1 MNFLSTNFFLGYL
14 LISFFCLAVTPYSSA
29 IKKIKKQKEMENLI
43 YDFTEDNPATNWITV
58 NDNVMGGRSEGGF
71 SFNKKRLIFS
81 GTTNTNGG
89 GFSSIRTN
97 PSDFNLSDKEG
108 LHIRYKG
115 DGRTFKLGVRMDGKS
130 VSYRS
135 NFNTGSELKG
145 WQEIRIPFDKME
157 VSWRGRPLSK
167 VEHPLIKS
175 KIRSI
180 EFMIY
185 DKKDGPFKLQVDWV
199 KSY

>member
-1 MNFLSTNFFLGYL
+1 MSYLLTSFSHGYL
-14 LISFFCLAVTPYSSA
+14 LISFFCLACVPYSSA
-29 IKKIKKQKEMENLI
+29 INKKKKQKEMENLI

-97 PSDFNLSDKEG
+97 PSDFSLGDKEG

-115 DGRTFKLGVRMDGKS
+115 DGRTYKLGFRIEGKS

-135 NFNTGSELKG
+135 NFTTGNG
-145 WQEIRIPFDKME
+145 WQEVRIPFDEMD

-167 VEHPLIKS
+167 DEHPLIKS

-185 DKKDGPFKLQVDWV
+185 DKQDGSFKLQVDWI

>member
-1 MNFLSTNFFLGYL
+1 MCHYLNPLNFYTLFVFSVFFSASAKPEKIMSYDDMEPLP
-14 LISFFCLAVTPYSSA
+14 LIF
-29 IKKIKKQKEMENLI
+29 
-43 YDFTEDNPATNWITV
+43 DFTEEDIEGKWIVV
-58 NDNVMGGRSEGGF
+58 NDNVMGGRSEGGY
-71 SFNKKRLIFS
+71 SFRKNRLIFS
-81 GTTNTNGG
+81 GNTNTNGG

-97 PSDFNLSDKEG
+97 LTNFYLGDRTG
-108 LHIRYKG
+108 LHIRFKG
-115 DGRTFKLGVRMDGKS
+115 DGRTYKLGVRIEGKS

-135 NFNTGSELKG
+135 NFTSGNG
-145 WQEIRIPFDKME
+145 WQEVRVPFNEMD

-167 VEHPLIKS
+167 EEHPLIKS

-185 DKKDGPFKLQVDWV
+185 DKQDGPFKLQVDWI

>member
-1 MNFLSTNFFLGYL
+1 MNYLSTSFSHGYL
-14 LISFFCLAVTPYSSA
+14 LITFFCLACVPYSLA
-29 IKKIKKQKEMENLI
+29 INKKKKQKEMENLI

-71 SFNKKRLIFS
+71 SFKKKRLIFS
-81 GTTNTNGG
+81 GNTNTNGG

-97 PSDFNLSDKEG
+97 PSDFSLGDKEG

-115 DGRTFKLGVRMDGKS
+115 DGRTYKLG
-130 VSYRS
+130 
-135 NFNTGSELKG
+135 G
-145 WQEIRIPFDKME
+145 WQEVRIPFDEMD

-167 VEHPLIKS
+167 DEHPLIKS

-185 DKKDGPFKLQVDWV
+185 DKQDGPFKLQVDWI

>member
-1 MNFLSTNFFLGYL
+1 MHCLSLNLTTFLIPLCYL
-14 LISFFCLAVTPYSSA
+14 TIVHESSG
-29 IKKIKKQKEMENLI
+29 INKKTKQMEKGSLLF
-43 YDFTEDNPATNWITV
+43 DFSNDDPKQNWIVV
-58 NDNVMGGRSEGGF
+58 NDNVMGGRSDGGF
-71 SFNKKRLIFS
+71 SFKKKRLIFS
-81 GTTNTNGG
+81 GNTNTNGG
-89 GFSSIRTN
+89 GFSSIRTK
-97 PSDFNLSDKEG
+97 PSDFDLGDKTG

-115 DGRTFKLGVRMDGKS
+115 DGRTYKLGVRLEGKS

-135 NFNTGSELKG
+135 NFTSGNG
-145 WQEIRIPFDKME
+145 WQEVKIPFDEMD

-167 VEHPLIKS
+167 EEHPLIKS

-185 DKKDGPFKLQVDWV
+185 DKQDGPFKLQVDWV

>member
-1 MNFLSTNFFLGYL
+1 MCHYLNPLNFYTLFVFSVFFFASAKPEKIMSSDDMEPLP
-14 LISFFCLAVTPYSSA
+14 LIF
-29 IKKIKKQKEMENLI
+29 
-43 YDFTEDNPATNWITV
+43 DFTEEDIEGKWIVV
-58 NDNVMGGRSEGGF
+58 NDNVMGGRSEGGY
-71 SFNKKRLIFS
+71 SFRKNRLIFS
-81 GTTNTNGG
+81 GNTNTNGG

-97 PSDFNLSDKEG
+97 PTNFYLGDRTG
-108 LHIRYKG
+108 LHIRFKG
-115 DGRTFKLGVRMDGKS
+115 DGRTYKLGVRIEGKS

-135 NFNTGSELKG
+135 NFTSGNG
-145 WQEIRIPFDKME
+145 WQEVRVPFNEMD

-167 VEHPLIKS
+167 EEHPLIKS

-185 DKKDGPFKLQVDWV
+185 DKKDGPFKLLVDWI

>member
-1 MNFLSTNFFLGYL
+1 MSHYLNPLNFYTLFVFSVFFSASAKPEKIMSYDDMEPLP
-14 LISFFCLAVTPYSSA
+14 LIF
-29 IKKIKKQKEMENLI
+29 
-43 YDFTEDNPATNWITV
+43 DFTEEDIEGKWIVV
-58 NDNVMGGRSEGGF
+58 NDNLMGGRSEGGY
-71 SFNKKRLIFS
+71 SFRKNRLIFS
-81 GTTNTNGG
+81 GNTNTNGG

-97 PSDFNLSDKEG
+97 PTNFYLGDRTG
-108 LHIRYKG
+108 LHIRFKG
-115 DGRTFKLGVRMDGKS
+115 DGRTYKLGVRIEGKS

-135 NFNTGSELKG
+135 NFTSGNG
-145 WQEIRIPFDKME
+145 WQEVRVPFNEMD

-167 VEHPLIKS
+167 EEHPLIKS

-185 DKKDGPFKLQVDWV
+185 DKQDGPFKLLVDWI

>member
-1 MNFLSTNFFLGYL
+1 MCDYMNPLNFYTLFVFSVFFSASAKPEKIMSYDDMEPLP
-14 LISFFCLAVTPYSSA
+14 LIF
-29 IKKIKKQKEMENLI
+29 
-43 YDFTEDNPATNWITV
+43 DFTEEDIEGKWIVV
-58 NDNVMGGRSEGGF
+58 NDNVMGGRSEGGY
-71 SFNKKRLIFS
+71 SFRKNRLIFS
-81 GTTNTNGG
+81 GNTNTNGG

-97 PSDFNLSDKEG
+97 PIDFYFKDKTG
-108 LHIRYKG
+108 LHIRFKG
-115 DGRTFKLGVRMDGKS
+115 DGRTYKLGVRIEGKS

-135 NFNTGSELKG
+135 NFTSGNG
-145 WQEIRIPFDKME
+145 WQEVRVPFNEMD

-167 VEHPLIKS
+167 EEHPLIKS

-185 DKKDGPFKLQVDWV
+185 DKQDGPFKLLVDWI

>member
-1 MNFLSTNFFLGYL
+1 MNYLSTSLSHGYL
-14 LISFFCLAVTPYSSA
+14 LITLFCLAFVPYSSA
-29 IKKIKKQKEMENLI
+29 IKKMKKQKEMENLI
-43 YDFTEDNPATNWITV
+43 YDFTGENPATNWITV

-71 SFNKKRLIFS
+71 SFKKKRLIFS

-97 PSDFNLSDKEG
+97 LSDFSLGDKEG

-115 DGRTFKLGVRMDGKS
+115 DGRTYKLGVRLEGKS

-135 NFNTGSELKG
+135 NFTTGNG
-145 WQEIRIPFDKME
+145 WQEVRIPFDEMD

-167 VEHPLIKS
+167 EEHPMIKS

-185 DKKDGPFKLQVDWV
+185 DKQDGPFKLQVDWI

>member
-1 MNFLSTNFFLGYL
+1 MYFHTYWT
-14 LISFFCLAVTPYSSA
+14 SFFSSFFSICLFLYFPLDSVA
-29 IKKIKKQKEMENLI
+29 KESLSDMEPLPLI
-43 YDFTEDNPATNWITV
+43 FDFTEEGIDDQWIVV
-58 NDNVMGGRSEGGF
+58 NDNVMGGRSEGGY
-71 SFNKKRLIFS
+71 SFRKNRLIFS
-81 GTTNTNGG
+81 GNTNTNGG

-97 PSDFNLSDKEG
+97 PTNFYLGDRTG
-108 LHIRYKG
+108 LHIRFKG
-115 DGRTFKLGVRMDGKS
+115 DGRTYKLGVRIEGKS

-135 NFNTGSELKG
+135 NFTSGNG
-145 WQEIRIPFDKME
+145 WQEVRVPFDEME

-167 VEHPLIKS
+167 EEHPLIKS

-185 DKKDGPFKLQVDWV
+185 DKQDGPFKLQVDWI

>member
-1 MNFLSTNFFLGYL
+1 MCHYLNPLNFYTLFVFSVFFSASAKPEKIMSYDDMEPLP
-14 LISFFCLAVTPYSSA
+14 LIF
-29 IKKIKKQKEMENLI
+29 
-43 YDFTEDNPATNWITV
+43 DFTEEDIDDQWIVV
-58 NDNVMGGRSEGGF
+58 NDNVMGGRSEGGY
-71 SFNKKRLIFS
+71 SFRKNRLIFS
-81 GTTNTNGG
+81 GNTNTNGG

-97 PSDFNLSDKEG
+97 LTNFYLGDRTG
-108 LHIRYKG
+108 LHIRFKG
-115 DGRTFKLGVRMDGKS
+115 DGRTYKLGVRIEGKS

-135 NFNTGSELKG
+135 NFTSGNG
-145 WQEIRIPFDKME
+145 WQEVRVPFNEMD

-167 VEHPLIKS
+167 EEHPLIKS

-185 DKKDGPFKLQVDWV
+185 DKQDGPFKLQVDWI

>member
-1 MNFLSTNFFLGYL
+1 MSHYLNPLNFYTLFVFSVFFSASAKPEKIMSYHDMEPLP
-14 LISFFCLAVTPYSSA
+14 LIF
-29 IKKIKKQKEMENLI
+29 
-43 YDFTEDNPATNWITV
+43 DFTEEGIDDLWIVV
-58 NDNVMGGRSEGGF
+58 NDNVMGGRSEGGY
-71 SFNKKRLIFS
+71 SFRKNRLIFS
-81 GTTNTNGG
+81 GNTNTNGG

-97 PSDFNLSDKEG
+97 PTNFYLGDRTG
-108 LHIRYKG
+108 LHIRFKG
-115 DGRTFKLGVRMDGKS
+115 DGRTYKLGVRIEGKP

-135 NFNTGSELKG
+135 NFTSSNS
-145 WQEIRIPFDKME
+145 WQEVRVPFNEMD

-167 VEHPLIKS
+167 EEHPLIKS

-185 DKKDGPFKLQVDWV
+185 DKQDGPFKLQVDWI

>member
-1 MNFLSTNFFLGYL
+1 MCHYLNPLNFYTLFVFSVFFSASAKPEKIMSYDDMEPLP
-14 LISFFCLAVTPYSSA
+14 LIF
-29 IKKIKKQKEMENLI
+29 
-43 YDFTEDNPATNWITV
+43 DFTEEDIDDQWIVV
-58 NDNVMGGRSEGGF
+58 NDNVMGGRSEGGY
-71 SFNKKRLIFS
+71 SFRKNRLIFS
-81 GTTNTNGG
+81 GNTNTNGG

-97 PSDFNLSDKEG
+97 PTNFYLGDRTG
-108 LHIRYKG
+108 LHIRFKG
-115 DGRTFKLGVRMDGKS
+115 DGRTYKLGVRIEGKP

-135 NFNTGSELKG
+135 NFTSGNG
-145 WQEIRIPFDKME
+145 WQEVRVPFNEMD

-167 VEHPLIKS
+167 EEHPLIKS

-185 DKKDGPFKLQVDWV
+185 DKQDGPFKLLVDWI

>member
-1 MNFLSTNFFLGYL
+1 MCYYLNPLNFYTLFVFSVFFSASAKPEKIMSYDDMEPLP
-14 LISFFCLAVTPYSSA
+14 LIF
-29 IKKIKKQKEMENLI
+29 
-43 YDFTEDNPATNWITV
+43 DFTEEGIDDLWIVV
-58 NDNVMGGRSEGGF
+58 NDNVMGGRSEGGY
-71 SFNKKRLIFS
+71 SFRQNHLIFS
-81 GTTNTNGG
+81 GNTNTNGG

-97 PSDFNLSDKEG
+97 PTNFYLGDRTG
-108 LHIRYKG
+108 LHIRFKG
-115 DGRTFKLGVRMDGKS
+115 DGRTYKLGVRIEGKS

-135 NFNTGSELKG
+135 DFTSGNG
-145 WQEIRIPFDKME
+145 WQEVRVPFNEMD

-167 VEHPLIKS
+167 EEHPLIKS

-185 DKKDGPFKLQVDWV
+185 DKQDGPFKLQVDWI

>member
-1 MNFLSTNFFLGYL
+1 MCHYLNPLNFYTLFVFSVFFSASAKPEKIMSSDDMEPLP
-14 LISFFCLAVTPYSSA
+14 LIF
-29 IKKIKKQKEMENLI
+29 
-43 YDFTEDNPATNWITV
+43 DFTEEDIEGKWIVV
-58 NDNVMGGRSEGGF
+58 NDNVMGGRSEGGY
-71 SFNKKRLIFS
+71 SFRKNRLIFS
-81 GTTNTNGG
+81 GNTNTNGG

-97 PSDFNLSDKEG
+97 PTNFYLGDRTG
-108 LHIRYKG
+108 LHIRFKG
-115 DGRTFKLGVRMDGKS
+115 DGRTYKLGVRIEGKS

-135 NFNTGSELKG
+135 NFTSGNG
-145 WQEIRIPFDKME
+145 WQEVRVPFNEMD

-167 VEHPLIKS
+167 EEHPLIKS

-185 DKKDGPFKLQVDWV
+185 DKQDGPFKLLVDWI

>member
-1 MNFLSTNFFLGYL
+1 MSHYLNPLNFYTLFVFSVFFFASAKPEKIMSSDDMEPLP
-14 LISFFCLAVTPYSSA
+14 LIF
-29 IKKIKKQKEMENLI
+29 
-43 YDFTEDNPATNWITV
+43 DFTEEDIEGKWIVV
-58 NDNVMGGRSEGGF
+58 NDNVMGGRSEGGY
-71 SFNKKRLIFS
+71 SFRKNRLIFS
-81 GTTNTNGG
+81 GNTNTNGG

-97 PSDFNLSDKEG
+97 PTNFYLGDRTG
-108 LHIRYKG
+108 LHIRFKG
-115 DGRTFKLGVRMDGKS
+115 DGRTYKLGVRIEGKP

-135 NFNTGSELKG
+135 NFTSGNG
-145 WQEIRIPFDKME
+145 WQEVRVPFNEMD

-167 VEHPLIKS
+167 EEHPLIKS

-185 DKKDGPFKLQVDWV
+185 DKQDGPFKLQVDWI

>member
-1 MNFLSTNFFLGYL
+1 MCHYLNPLNFYTLFVFSVFFSASAKPEKIMSYDDMEPLP
-14 LISFFCLAVTPYSSA
+14 LIF
-29 IKKIKKQKEMENLI
+29 
-43 YDFTEDNPATNWITV
+43 DFTEEDIEGKWIVV
-58 NDNVMGGRSEGGF
+58 NDNVMGGRSEGGY
-71 SFNKKRLIFS
+71 SFRKNRLIFS
-81 GTTNTNGG
+81 GNTNTNGG

-97 PSDFNLSDKEG
+97 PTNFYLGDRTG
-108 LHIRYKG
+108 LHIRFKG
-115 DGRTFKLGVRMDGKS
+115 DGRTYKLGVRIEGKP

-135 NFNTGSELKG
+135 NFTSGNG
-145 WQEIRIPFDKME
+145 WQEVRVPFNEMD

-167 VEHPLIKS
+167 EEHPLIKS

-185 DKKDGPFKLQVDWV
+185 DKQDGPFKLQVDWI

>member
-1 MNFLSTNFFLGYL
+1 MCHYLNPLNFYTLFVFSVFFSASAKPEKIMSYDDMEPLP
-14 LISFFCLAVTPYSSA
+14 LIF
-29 IKKIKKQKEMENLI
+29 
-43 YDFTEDNPATNWITV
+43 DFTEEDIEGKWIVV
-58 NDNVMGGRSEGGF
+58 NDNVMGGRSEGGY
-71 SFNKKRLIFS
+71 SFRKNRLIFS
-81 GTTNTNGG
+81 GNTNTNGG

-97 PSDFNLSDKEG
+97 LTNFYLGDRTG
-108 LHIRYKG
+108 LHIRFKG
-115 DGRTFKLGVRMDGKS
+115 DGRTYKLGVRIEGKS

-135 NFNTGSELKG
+135 NFTSGNG
-145 WQEIRIPFDKME
+145 WQEVRVPFNEMD

-167 VEHPLIKS
+167 EEHPLIKS

-185 DKKDGPFKLQVDWV
+185 DKQDGPFKLLVDWI

>member
-1 MNFLSTNFFLGYL
+1 MCHYLNPLNFYTLFVFSVFFFASAKPEKIMSSDDMEPLP
-14 LISFFCLAVTPYSSA
+14 LIF
-29 IKKIKKQKEMENLI
+29 
-43 YDFTEDNPATNWITV
+43 DFTEEDIEGKWIVV
-58 NDNVMGGRSEGGF
+58 NDNVMGGRSEGGY
-71 SFNKKRLIFS
+71 SFRKNRLIFS
-81 GTTNTNGG
+81 GNTNTNGG

-97 PSDFNLSDKEG
+97 PTNFYLGDRTG
-108 LHIRYKG
+108 LHIRFKG
-115 DGRTFKLGVRMDGKS
+115 DGRTYKLGVRIEGKS

-135 NFNTGSELKG
+135 NFTSGNG
-145 WQEIRIPFDKME
+145 WQEVRVPFNEMD

-167 VEHPLIKS
+167 EEHPLIKS

-185 DKKDGPFKLQVDWV
+185 DKQDGPFKLLVDWI

>member
-1 MNFLSTNFFLGYL
+1 MCHYLNPLNFYSLFVFSVFFSASAKPVKIMSSDDMEPLP
-14 LISFFCLAVTPYSSA
+14 LIF
-29 IKKIKKQKEMENLI
+29 
-43 YDFTEDNPATNWITV
+43 DFTEGDIREKWIVV
-58 NDNVMGGRSEGGF
+58 NDNVMGGRSKGGF
-71 SFNKKRLIFS
+71 EFIKDKLVFS
-81 GTTNTNGG
+81 GSTNTNGG

-97 PSDFNLSDKEG
+97 PIDFYFKDKTG

-115 DGRTFKLGVRMDGKS
+115 DGRTFKLGVRMEGKS

-135 NFNTGSELKG
+135 NFTSGNG
-145 WQEIRIPFDKME
+145 WQEVRVPFNEMD

-167 VEHPLIKS
+167 EEHPLIKS

-185 DKKDGPFKLQVDWV
+185 DKQDGPFKLLVDWI

>member
-1 MNFLSTNFFLGYL
+1 MSYLLTSFSHGYL
-14 LISFFCLAVTPYSSA
+14 LISFFCLACVPYSSA
-29 IKKIKKQKEMENLI
+29 INKKKKQTEMENLI

-71 SFNKKRLIFS
+71 SFKKKRLIFS

-97 PSDFNLSDKEG
+97 PSDLSLGDKEG

-115 DGRTFKLGVRMDGKS
+115 DGRTYKLGVRMEGKS

-135 NFNTGSELKG
+135 NFTTGNG
-145 WQEIRIPFDKME
+145 WQEVRIPFDEMD

-167 VEHPLIKS
+167 DEHPLIKS

-185 DKKDGPFKLQVDWV
+185 DKQDGSFKLQVDWI

>member
-1 MNFLSTNFFLGYL
+1 MNYLSTRFFHSYL
-14 LISFFCLAVTPYSSA
+14 LITFFCLACVPYSSA
-29 IKKIKKQKEMENLI
+29 INKKKKQKEMENLI
-43 YDFTEDNPATNWITV
+43 YDFTEENAATNWITV

-71 SFNKKRLIFS
+71 SFKKRLIFS

-97 PSDFNLSDKEG
+97 PSDFSLGDKEG

-115 DGRTFKLGVRMDGKS
+115 DGRTYKLGVRMEGKS

-135 NFNTGSELKG
+135 NFTTGNG
-145 WQEIRIPFDKME
+145 WQEVRIPFDEMD

-167 VEHPLIKS
+167 EEHPMIKS

-185 DKKDGPFKLQVDWV
+185 DKQDGPFKLQVDWI